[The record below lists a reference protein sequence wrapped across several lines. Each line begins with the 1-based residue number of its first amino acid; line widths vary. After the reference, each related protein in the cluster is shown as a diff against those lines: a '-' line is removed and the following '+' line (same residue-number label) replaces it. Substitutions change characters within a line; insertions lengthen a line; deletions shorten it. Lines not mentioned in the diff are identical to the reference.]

1 MENNNYQQQQYYQ
14 QPQYYTTPGFQA
26 SDPVYLA
33 KANELLKGAI
43 IACVLAGFPVCSI
56 IAIFKGM
63 GNRKKVLEYLDKGG
77 LHTPRIKIS
86 SILSRAAT
94 YYGIGSTVLYAIMF
108 LYYALI
114 FGFLIF
120 SATSR

>member
-1 MENNNYQQQQYYQ
+1 MENNNYQQQQYNQ
-14 QPQYYTTPGFQA
+14 QPMYYTTPGYQA

-33 KANELLKGAI
+33 RANELLKGAI

-63 GNRKKVLEYLDKGG
+63 NNRKKVLEFLDKGG

-86 SILSRAAT
+86 SLLSRAAT

-114 FGFLIF
+114 IGFLIF

>member
-1 MENNNYQQQQYYQ
+1 MENNNYQQQQYNQ
-14 QPQYYTTPGFQA
+14 QPMYYTTPGYQA

-33 KANELLKGAI
+33 RANELLQGAI

-63 GNRKKVLEYLDKGG
+63 NNRKKVLEFLDKGG

-86 SILSRAAT
+86 SMLSRAAT

-114 FGFLIF
+114 IGFLIF